1 MTIIRAD
8 VLLLAVLAAL
18 MLAGAAQYALSD
30 DDAPTSAPRKELAK
44 ASGDSVGRACTLSNC
59 ATILSIRHPNGYEPP
74 PTIAVQGNIQRNP
87 PFGGYNPHVPPINQ
101 PSAVVQ
107 KKVDFWLIEVQRRDG
122 SVVVIRQRYPVLFK
136 VGDEVL
142 VERDHVRAPE

>member
-1 MTIIRAD
+1 MIIVRAN
-8 VLLLAVLAAL
+8 VVSIVILAAFVF
-18 MLAGAAQYALSD
+18 AGASEHGHSN
-30 DDAPTSAPRKELAK
+30 DDATTSAPRKELAK
-44 ASGDSVGRACTLSNC
+44 SSDDSVERACTLPNC

-87 PFGGYNPHVPPINQ
+87 PFGGYKPHVPPINQ

-107 KKVDFWLIEVQRRDG
+107 KKVDIWLIEVQRRDG